1 MEPNPRPTKPRQRL
15 LSTNSCKIQST
26 LLLPEDPFYI
36 GESYHQQ
43 YYEKTGGEPLV
54 SNCNR
59 PLQIFLRRL
68 LRFRLTAPVINAIF
82 FIDLSSYGF
91 SSTRSQTFL

>member
-68 LRFRLTAPVINAIF
+68 LRFRLVAPVINAIF